1 MSELPPDLGLPE
13 IGNDWC
19 PSRLKPTWGV
29 RDARP
34 SSRGHLILRDA
45 RPSVALL
52 RMRWIEGRRAP
63 HPEEEQALMCFRALA
78 PTNALIL
85 MTRAQLLSFHHGPH
99 ANRPARIP

>member
-63 HPEEEQALMCFRALA
+63 HHEEEQGALA

-85 MTRAQLLSFHHGPH
+85 RSRAQRGVSKDGPH
-99 ANRPARIP
+99 GKRPAQ